1 MDSCTQ
7 WLLYISVADP
17 NVQIWRG
24 GEGGGHSDPEIRG
37 RAVSKIFFTAFRGSV
52 WSKNKRGGGGGAA
65 GRAGPCPGSATTSN
79 PLYRTN
85 VRKTLKCFFC
95 DKAILDD
102 SQRDLSQLGPHSA
115 YGSSWENTRSHSRW
129 RWSSRWATVWIT
141 IWSYF

>member
-17 NVQIWRG
+17 NVQIRREGGG

-37 RAVSKIFFTAFRGSV
+37 RAVSKIFLRPFGAQFGLKIRGA
-52 WSKNKRGGGGGAA
+52 G

-102 SQRDLSQLGPHSA
+102 SQRDLS
-115 YGSSWENTRSHSRW
+115 
-129 RWSSRWATVWIT
+129 
-141 IWSYF
+141 